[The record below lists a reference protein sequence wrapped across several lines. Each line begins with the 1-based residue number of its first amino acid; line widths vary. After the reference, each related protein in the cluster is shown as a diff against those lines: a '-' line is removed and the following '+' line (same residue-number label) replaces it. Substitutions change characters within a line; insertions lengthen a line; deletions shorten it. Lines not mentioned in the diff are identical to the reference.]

1 MVYSYLT
8 SLSSEWL
15 ELERED
21 DLGFNVLH
29 LLVFSSVLII
39 DLKLWLWRKRF
50 KEYGNLLQQKQA
62 AFESRGVASERVI
75 CTIFGLDLNFCK
87 LSIMLNP

>member
-39 DLKLWLWRKRF
+39 GLKLWL
-50 KEYGNLLQQKQA
+50 
-62 AFESRGVASERVI
+62 
-75 CTIFGLDLNFCK
+75 
-87 LSIMLNP
+87 